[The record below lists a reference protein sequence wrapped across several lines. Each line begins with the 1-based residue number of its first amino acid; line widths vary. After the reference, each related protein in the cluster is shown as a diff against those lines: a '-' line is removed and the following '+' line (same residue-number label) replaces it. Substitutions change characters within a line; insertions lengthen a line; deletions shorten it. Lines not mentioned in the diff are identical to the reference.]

1 MNSNFTTQIEGV
13 SEAES
18 DALLRLLFDWVRS
31 PEFQVRF
38 TWQPDSVAIWDNRCT
53 QHFAVADY
61 TERRV
66 MHRVTLAGDAPY

>member
-1 MNSNFTTQIEGV
+1 MRFLGDDMVHAPRQWRT
-13 SEAES
+13 
-18 DALLRLLFDWVRS
+18 S

-38 TWQPDSVAIWDNRCT
+38 QWEPDSVAIWDNRCT

-66 MHRVTLAGDAPY
+66 MHRVQVAGDWQPSA